1 MKTRNIYICI
11 MLLVIILGVS
21 YMGTHSDSLGHNKE
35 GIDETLIETD
45 ETEETEETDETISP
59 ADSGE
64 SNNAAGSNE
73 SSTIIDNEDDYSSI
87 LQYNNNLIE
96 NANTESETLDNL
108 NNPTTSTNSA
118 TSNISG
124 MTGVSKDKIPA
135 GQEDL
140 YVLKSSVIAP
150 VCPKTKEGPCCKE
163 KKPPPC
169 PPCARCPEP
178 SFECK
183 KVPNYTSPNV
193 SQYAPRPVLADFS
206 QFGM

>member
-1 MKTRNIYICI
+1 
-11 MLLVIILGVS
+11 
-21 YMGTHSDSLGHNKE
+21 MGTHSDSLGHNKE
-35 GIDETLIETD
+35 GIDETLNDNSNRMVRD
-45 ETEETEETDETISP
+45 EHIGGQGNNYLEETDNNSNIISP

-64 SNNAAGSNE
+64 SSNAAGSGE
-73 SSTIIDNEDDYSSI
+73 SSTIMDDDSDYSTI
-87 LQYNNNLIE
+87 LQYNNNLIDNAKAE
-96 NANTESETLDNL
+96 NDTLDNL
-108 NNPTTSTNSA
+108 NNPNTSADSA

-124 MTGVSKDKIPA
+124 MTGVSKNNIPP